1 MEKITYDANS
11 TSRFKIIKRHETELK
26 WIKLLQ
32 TPYPLGFNDNI
43 YHEGNLS
50 KMPDFDVFSLLE
62 FRKRTARSHGIK
74 KNGNCK
80 RKSRVQK
87 LANCT
92 LRDLATKLDVHGR
105 HCMLSYLSSLPISV
119 LRSLDTEANKFY
131 DRTNRLY
138 DAALLTRTCEVLN
151 KLKSRGFRASSLST
165 YDFSTLYTTLP
176 HNLIKDK
183 LVDLIERT
191 FQREGSLYFACND
204 RNAFFTSDAVRNYN
218 LWSCQKVCEAL
229 TFLLDNIYIR
239 FGSKLYRQIVGI
251 PMGTNCAPLVADL
264 FLFCY
269 ERDFMLSLSE
279 ENQSG
284 IIEAFNST
292 SRYLDDLLNID
303 NNFFDSMVNRIYPS
317 ELQLNKANVSD
328 AEASFLDLHL
338 SISDG
343 FVKTKIYDKRD
354 DFDFDT
360 VNFPFLDGDVPRS
373 ASYGVYISQLI
384 RFARVSSHVD
394 DFNTRNKV
402 LTAKLLRQG
411 YRYHKLR
418 KAFSKFYRRHFDI
431 VSKYNVGL
439 KTLLLQGLSEPE
451 FYGDLVYK
459 FRKIIGKI
467 DFPYHFKKIIVRY
480 KKIGFN
486 INVMRQTA
494 CLVVNPIKVNSFAYL
509 FNCTTVGRTSD

>member
-1 MEKITYDANS
+1 
-11 TSRFKIIKRHETELK
+11 
-26 WIKLLQ
+26 
-32 TPYPLGFNDNI
+32 
-43 YHEGNLS
+43 
-50 KMPDFDVFSLLE
+50 
-62 FRKRTARSHGIK
+62 
-74 KNGNCK
+74 
-80 RKSRVQK
+80 
-87 LANCT
+87 
-92 LRDLATKLDVHGR
+92 
-105 HCMLSYLSSLPISV
+105 
-119 LRSLDTEANKFY
+119 
-131 DRTNRLY
+131 
-138 DAALLTRTCEVLN
+138 
-151 KLKSRGFRASSLST
+151 
-165 YDFSTLYTTLP
+165 
-176 HNLIKDK
+176 
-183 LVDLIERT
+183 
-191 FQREGSLYFACND
+191 
-204 RNAFFTSDAVRNYN
+204 
-218 LWSCQKVCEAL
+218 
-229 TFLLDNIYIR
+229 
-239 FGSKLYRQIVGI
+239 
-251 PMGTNCAPLVADL
+251 MGTNCAPLVADL

-354 DFDFDT
+354 DFDFDI

-480 KKIGFN
+480 KKIGYN

-494 CLVVNPIKVNSFAYL
+494 SLVVNPIKVNSFAYL